1 MANRA
6 VKTERRGY
14 VTDGNTARKALSESR
29 ESNRL
34 RVVHARRVRAEKHRH
49 NVAYLFFLTVSLA
62 AGAVVLAYYIMLQT
76 QITNSAQRISSL
88 ERQLSDLTKE
98 NDETYNQINGN
109 IDLEEIRRIAIS
121 EYGMR
126 YVEEGQIVT
135 YSDGGGSDYVR
146 QKAEIPESDARGR

>member
-1 MANRA
+1 MAQGQHTNRQ
-6 VKTERRGY
+6 TSY
-14 VTDGNTARKALSESR
+14 VVDGNTVRKARPLEER
-29 ESNRL
+29 EARRL
-34 RVVHARRVRAEKHRH
+34 RVLQRRQLRARKRAM

-76 QITNSAQRISSL
+76 QITASAARISSL
-88 ERQLSDLTKE
+88 EKQLSTLTKE
-98 NDETYNQINGN
+98 NDETYNYINGN
-109 IDLEEIRRIAIS
+109 IDLEEIRRIAIQ

-146 QKAEIPESDARGR
+146 QSAEIPEAGK

>member
-1 MANRA
+1 M
-6 VKTERRGY
+6 
-14 VTDGNTARKALSESR
+14 
-29 ESNRL
+29 
-34 RVVHARRVRAEKHRH
+34 

-76 QITNSAQRISSL
+76 QITASAARISSL
-88 ERQLSDLTKE
+88 EKQLSTLTKE
-98 NDETYNQINGN
+98 NDETYNYINGN
-109 IDLEEIRRIAIS
+109 IDLEEIRRIAIQ

-146 QKAEIPESDARGR
+146 QSAEIPEAGK